1 MAWSNEPKDGQH
13 DSSTNAPS
21 HPNGS
26 SKSESAQCAIYAVT
40 AGESVSDVIDMGRVR
55 PHFPVLSG
63 KTVPF
68 NNAAGTVVLKE
79 AIEAASDLMNGM
91 PIDHGLGDPRSTAA
105 RAEYSNN
112 WRQCAA
118 FVNAQPSEIAFGQST
133 TALLRLLG
141 QSLRPHLGSDAEI
154 ICSTLCHEASAS
166 AWIHLARSLGI
177 TIKWWTPSQDGQDD
191 PCLTVDSLRPLL
203 TPKTRIVTCN
213 HVSNVV
219 GTIHPI
225 RELARLV
232 HTIPGCVIAVDGVAW
247 IPHRPVDVKFLDV
260 DFYCFSW
267 YKVFGPHMAQLY
279 AHRRAQ
285 DRYMTSINHFWRDH
299 ATLDGKIHL
308 GAACFE
314 LEAMCGPIAKYL
326 GDLGWD
332 AIIQHETVL
341 TKVMLD
347 YLLSRPTV
355 YRVFGKHTA
364 DPSHRVSIVVFEV
377 LGRQSSDIVMQV
389 HVRDRFRITWG
400 DCWAPRP
407 TFDVLRPHSDGIIRV
422 SFVHYNTVAEVQG
435 LCAEL
440 EDITSTKGAHVTER
454 GDSESNVLHG

>member
-1 MAWSNEPKDGQH
+1 MAWSNEPNDGQH
-13 DSSTNAPS
+13 DSSTNAPP

-26 SKSESAQCAIYAVT
+26 SKLESAQCAIYAVT
-40 AGESVSDVIDMGRVR
+40 AGESVSDVIDMDRVR

-118 FVNAQPSEIAFGQST
+118 FVNAQPSEI
-133 TALLRLLG
+133 
-141 QSLRPHLGSDAEI
+141 
-154 ICSTLCHEASAS
+154 ASAS

-247 IPHRPVDVKFLDV
+247 IPHRPVDVKLLDV

-440 EDITSTKGAHVTER
+440 EDITST
-454 GDSESNVLHG
+454 